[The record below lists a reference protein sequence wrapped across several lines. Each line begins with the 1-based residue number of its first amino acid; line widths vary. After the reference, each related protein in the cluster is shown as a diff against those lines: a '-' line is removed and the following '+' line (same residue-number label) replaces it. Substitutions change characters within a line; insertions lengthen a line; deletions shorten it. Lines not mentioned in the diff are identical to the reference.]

1 MNCPKCG
8 AENDM
13 QAKVCDQCGSGLAV
27 SSDETT
33 TVLTP
38 VPEAEEELTEIE
50 PEAHGKRVLVVKKGP
65 NPGVRFPLEQEKIV
79 LGRDPQSDIF
89 LNDITVSRKHAE
101 IKITASEVMV
111 TDLGSLNGTYVNDS
125 RVEKVSLQNGDVL
138 QIGKFKLVYLAP
150 KV

>member
-1 MNCPKCG
+1 M
-8 AENDM
+8 
-13 QAKVCDQCGSGLAV
+13 
-27 SSDETT
+27 DETT

-38 VPEAEEELTEIE
+38 VPEAEEELAEIE
-50 PEAHGKRVLVVKKGP
+50 PQAHGERVLVVKKGP
-65 NPGVRFPLEQEKIV
+65 NLGLRYPLKQEKIV

-101 IKITASEVMV
+101 IKITALEAKV

-125 RVEKVSLQNGDVL
+125 RVEKSKLQNGDIL

-150 KV
+150 ES